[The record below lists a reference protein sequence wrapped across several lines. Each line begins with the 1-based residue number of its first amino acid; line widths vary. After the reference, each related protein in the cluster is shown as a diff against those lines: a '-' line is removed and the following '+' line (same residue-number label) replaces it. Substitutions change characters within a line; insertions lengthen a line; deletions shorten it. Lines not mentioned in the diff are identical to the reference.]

1 MKVRLLFVFLITCFA
16 ALAQDDPG
24 KRLIKDL
31 IVTDSILQIDSL
43 SLSPYDFKIFYN
55 KNTEIAPSG
64 YWVDFAKAQ
73 VHIKGDFN
81 EFPKEIRVQYTL
93 LPDFITK
100 KYSALDPG
108 IISDKTVDITSLYY
122 PEKASG
128 QVNELFGG
136 LNSTGS
142 LSRSITVGNNQD
154 AVINS
159 NFNLQLDGEL
169 SKNVSIR
176 ASITDNNIPL
186 SDGGYTQRIQD
197 FDRIY
202 LEIYSKNWTLQGGDI
217 NLTNTANYFMRFSKK
232 ITGLYVGAMLNPGFG
247 ELSVFASGGLVRGSF
262 STYRFNGSEGNQ
274 GPYKIVGENSEQV
287 FYILSGS
294 ETVYANGTPLKR
306 GDNNDYIIDYTNG
319 EIIFTPLFPVNANMR
334 FTIDYQIAEN
344 NYTRFISYDGIKVSN
359 EKLDISVNY
368 YNETDSKNR
377 PVEQEL
383 TESQQTVLSEA
394 GDDKLKMISP
404 SAVPVEAANNKIL
417 YKKIL
422 TEGTEQYVYSN
433 DPAEVLY
440 EVRFSQ
446 VGKNKGDYEI
456 VTTLAAG
463 RVFGYV
469 PPVEGK
475 KQGSY
480 AALIQLIAPESYQ
493 IVDIATK
500 YEPNDKI
507 ELNAELAVSIL
518 DQNLFSDLD
527 DDNNNGFASKILY
540 EQLLVDKGWDLHGNL
555 NYEYIADNF
564 RTIERYRNIEFL
576 RDWNLN
582 DPQIILLQDQQ
593 FAAGGLTFSDKKESR
608 VMYQF
613 ENLRFNEAYQ
623 GTRNY
628 LSGTIKFKNTRV
640 DLNSALMQSGTTQ
653 DKTNFLRSNF
663 SLLQKLGKGW
673 VGARTDFE
681 RNEIKE
687 KGTGNLSLMSHQL
700 FDIDGY
706 TGLGDS
712 TKTYAEIGYRYQK
725 TDSVRYNDLTNFNQ
739 ANTYYAK
746 MKFEPFNNG
755 TFILNTNYRKVNNKF
770 DDQEESI
777 NGRLTYNQA
786 LFKNMVNFNINY
798 QTRSGVLPQQ
808 DFSYVEVEPG
818 KGFYSWI
825 DFNNNGIQELDEFV
839 AAAFPDEA
847 IYVKVLL
854 PTVLYIRSHENRFSQ
869 AINLQATSWRNRTGL
884 KKLASYFSD
893 QAFFLIQSNEKR
905 DNGSINFNPIGYEEG
920 QLLSLD
926 QQIRNSLFFNRGLQ
940 KFSTGYLFLK
950 NRKKSFFA
958 VDNQD
963 VSIGT
968 HEITFSHR
976 INGFWLFDMNASKSN
991 TDSESTIYT
1000 NRNYELKTYE
1010 ISPKISYFFDR
1021 KLRFDAGYTYK
1032 DKENKL
1038 QAMEMLAMNKVSFG
1052 GQYTNLNKITVL
1064 GNLSYLRNS
1073 FEGNTN
1079 SVVGYQMLE
1088 GFQPGKNLTW
1098 NLSLQKRLLTY
1109 LDLNFNY
1116 SGRKSETSNTIHTGT
1131 LQVRASF

>member
-24 KRLIKDL
+24 KRIIKDL

-43 SLSPYDFKIFYN
+43 SISPHDFKIFYN
-55 KNTEIAPSG
+55 KKIEIAPSG
-64 YWVDFAKAQ
+64 YWVDFSKAQ
-73 VHIKGDFN
+73 VHIKGDFK

-122 PEKASG
+122 PEKARG

-202 LEIYSKNWTLQGGDI
+202 LEIYSKDWTLQGGDI
-217 NLTNTANYFMRFSKK
+217 NLTNTGNYFMKFSKK
-232 ITGLYVGAMLNPGFG
+232 ITGLYVGANFNPDFG

-262 STYRFNGSEGNQ
+262 STYKFTGSEGNQ

-294 ETVYANGTPLKR
+294 ETVYANGIPLKR

-319 EIIFTPLFPVNANMR
+319 ELIFTPLFPVNANMR

-344 NYTRFISYDGIKVSN
+344 NYTRFITYDGIKVSN

-404 SAVPVEAANNKIL
+404 SAVPVEYTSNKIL

-422 TEGTEQYVYSN
+422 TNGVELYVYSN
-433 DPAEVLY
+433 DPADVLY

-446 VGKNKGDYEI
+446 VGENKGDYEI

-480 AALIQLIAPESYQ
+480 AALILLIAPESYQ
-493 IVDIATK
+493 IVDLATK

-507 ELNAELAVSIL
+507 ELNAELAVSIY

-527 DDNNNGFASKILY
+527 DNNNNGFASKIQY
-540 EQLLVDKGWDLHGNL
+540 EQLLVDKVWDLQGNI

-576 RDWNLN
+576 RDWNLI
-582 DPQIILLQDQQ
+582 DLQTILQQDQQ

-608 VMYQF
+608 VVYQF

-628 LSGTIKFKNTRV
+628 LSGTIKFKKTRV
-640 DLNSALMQSGTTQ
+640 DLNAALLESATA
-653 DKTNFLRSNF
+653 KEETNFLRSNF
-663 SLLQKLGKGW
+663 ALLQNLGKGW
-673 VGARTDFE
+673 VGAKTNFE

-687 KGTGNLSLMSHQL
+687 KSTGYLNLLSHQI
-700 FDIDGY
+700 FDIDGF

-712 TKTYAEIGYRYQK
+712 TKTYMEIGYRYQK

-746 MKFEPFNNG
+746 MKFEPFKNG

-770 DDQEESI
+770 EDQEESI
-777 NGRLTYNQA
+777 NGRLSYNQA
-786 LFKNMVNFNINY
+786 LFSNMVNFNINY

-825 DFNNNGIQELDEFV
+825 DFNNNGIRELDEFV
-839 AAAFPDEA
+839 PAAFPDEA
-847 IYVKVLL
+847 IFVKVLL
-854 PTVLYIRSHENRFSQ
+854 PTVLYIKSHENRFSQ
-869 AINLQATSWRNRTGL
+869 AINLQAPSWRNQTGL
-884 KKLASYFSD
+884 KKIASHFSD

-905 DNGSINFNPIGYEEG
+905 DNGSINFNPIGYDED

-940 KFSTGYLFLK
+940 KFSTGYLFIK
-950 NRKKSFFA
+950 NRKKTFFA

-963 VSIGT
+963 ISIST

-976 INGFWLFDMNASKSN
+976 FNGFWLFDMNTSKSN
-991 TDSESTIYT
+991 TDSESTVYT
-1000 NRNYELKTYE
+1000 NRNYELETYE
-1010 ISPKISYFFDR
+1010 ISPKLSYFIDR
-1021 KLRFDAGYTYK
+1021 KLRFDAGYTFK

-1038 QAMEMLAMNKVSFG
+1038 QPMEMLDMHKVSLG

-1073 FEGNTN
+1073 FDGNSN